1 MFGKA
6 ASYHPTDFSPQVI
19 GLTLK
24 FVFILEIVATKAGK
38 KMKSDEIKVKGKSR
52 SHSPCYHGCFSLTT
66 RDGGRL
72 EVLKGNVVTKG
83 TSLTYAQNHFF
94 PSFFPLPF
102 FLSSLSWMKQTESP
116 VFVRALHLSEE
127 GRGRGDEMGEMREWG
142 RLCLSVGHSS
152 LYCCKS

>member
-1 MFGKA
+1 
-6 ASYHPTDFSPQVI
+6 
-19 GLTLK
+19 
-24 FVFILEIVATKAGK
+24 
-38 KMKSDEIKVKGKSR
+38 MKSDEIKVKEKSR
-52 SHSPCYHGCFSLTT
+52 SHPPCYHDCFSLTT
-66 RDGGRL
+66 RNGGRQ

-83 TSLTYAQNHFF
+83 TSLTYAQNHFS

-127 GRGRGDEMGEMREWG
+127 GRGRGDEMGEMRKWG